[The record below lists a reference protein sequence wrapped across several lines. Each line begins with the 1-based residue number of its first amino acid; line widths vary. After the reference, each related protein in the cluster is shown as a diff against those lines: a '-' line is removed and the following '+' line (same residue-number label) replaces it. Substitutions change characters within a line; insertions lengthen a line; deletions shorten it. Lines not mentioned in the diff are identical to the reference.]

1 MSITLTFDES
11 LVVSSDSST
20 VGISNKLPPI
30 GSHSNHVKLGLVGMP
45 NVGKSTLFNSFI
57 KNPDKFSPTDS
68 YLFCTIDPYVDS
80 FVPEDHRFE
89 YLEEVFSPEAI
100 SPARITIVDNA
111 GLVEGS
117 FHDVKIPQCTCLII
131 TFRE

>member
-1 MSITLTFDES
+1 MSTITLTVDES

-30 GSHSNHVKLGLVGMP
+30 GAHSNHVKLGLVGMP

-57 KNPDKFSPTDS
+57 KNPDRFSPTDS
-68 YLFCTIDPYVDS
+68 YLFSTIDPYVDS

-89 YLEEVFSPEAI
+89 YLVEVFSPEAI

-117 FHDVKIPQCTCLII
+117 FHDVKIPNVLA
-131 TFRE
+131 